1 MSTIKKDLALFNEL
15 AEVLINDEQHNPVAK
30 RIESSQLFDSI
41 DLSLSEEAMIDED
54 FKSVL
59 SEILLATPKTATNL
73 FFNQLFGGRQSK
85 AVLGDL
91 LAVLLNNSMYT
102 YKVAGPQV
110 GIEQEIIK
118 NIKNH
123 EICVKNKGNNDLL
136 MSASS

>member
-110 GIEQEIIK
+110 GTPRDARSQG
-118 NIKNH
+118 
-123 EICVKNKGNNDLL
+123 V
-136 MSASS
+136 